1 MRNEPARPIILYF
14 YPCHP
19 CHPWLRIFRA
29 AVIDT
34 LLGSGSLTVSGVHRW
49 EVSRDKVWAK
59 IEVPV
64 MCSLPKAPM
73 LRICISISS
82 DKRSFVLLWSRTIRV
97 RGLCIDGS
105 HNNRHTNSERWVW
118 RTHKHK
124 WSDRCHDRFAYTPTD
139 ITATDVQGQFV
150 QFCAEC
156 GITGSATLP
165 ELPKMQGDLF
175 DDM

>member
-1 MRNEPARPIILYF
+1 M
-14 YPCHP
+14 
-19 CHPWLRIFRA
+19 
-29 AVIDT
+29 AVPKVTEAEVDA
-34 LLGSGSLTVSGVHRW
+34 LLSSGSLSISRIGRWDVSA
-49 EVSRDKVWAK
+49 DKAWAK
-59 IEVPV
+59 IEIAVE
-64 MCSLPKAPM
+64 CSKPKTPP
-73 LRICISISS
+73 LRICLSVSA

-97 RGLCIDGS
+97 RGLCTDGS
-105 HNNRHTNSERWVW
+105 HNNRHTNSERWIW

-139 ITATDVQGQFV
+139 ITATEIQGQFV

-156 GITGSATLP
+156 GIACVVTLP